1 MKKIFSNNEID
12 AIEINNSKKDIV
24 KVSIVKKATIKNR
37 KTDETYF
44 NSNFMVIMNR
54 KGDTR
59 VLDLKQGID
68 ITSIFKKDF
77 KLVYKD
83 EEVLYSITMLD
94 K

>member
-24 KVSIVKKATIKNR
+24 KVSIVKKVTIKNR

>member
-1 MKKIFSNNEID
+1 MKKVFSNKEVDIL
-12 AIEINNSKKDIV
+12 EINNNKKDIIR
-24 KVSIVKKATIKNR
+24 VSIVKKATIKNK
-37 KTDETYF
+37 KTGKTYF
-44 NSNFMVIMNR
+44 NSNFMLIMNR

-59 VLDLKQGID
+59 VLDLKQGVD

-83 EEVLYSITMLD
+83 EEVLYSNTILD

>member
-59 VLDLKQGID
+59 VLDLKQDID

-83 EEVLYSITMLD
+83 EEVLYSTTMLD